1 MSGDSDLRTT
11 LAGDEVILLPEPAL
25 YWPRTASLLVADV
38 HLGKAAAFRAAALPM
53 PGGTTSDALARLD
66 AALDR
71 TGARRLVVLG
81 DLLHAR
87 AGRAPRTLAAVAA
100 WRQSRPELEILL
112 VRGNHDRGAG
122 DPPAEWGVQCVDE
135 PWTEPPFELRHHP
148 VEAAAAE
155 ENPAG
160 YRLAG
165 HVHPAVQLTGP
176 GGLHERLPCFLF
188 GQHQG
193 LLPAFGAFTG
203 GARVRPRVGDRVFAV
218 AGAEVVEVRIGAR
231 E

>member
-1 MSGDSDLRTT
+1 VSGDLQTT
-11 LAGDEVILLPEPAL
+11 LAGEEVVLLHEPAL
-25 YWPRTASLLVADV
+25 FWVGAASLLVADV

-66 AALDR
+66 SALAR

-100 WRQSRPELEILL
+100 WRERRPELEILL

-122 DPPAEWGVQCVDE
+122 DPPAEWGVRCEDE
-135 PWTEPPFELRHHP
+135 PWREAPFDLRHHP
-148 VEAAAAE
+148 TEAAASPAVD
-155 ENPAG
+155 NAG

-165 HVHPAVQLTGP
+165 HIHPAVQLTGP
-176 GGLHERLPCFLF
+176 GGLRERLPCFLF
-188 GQHQG
+188 GERQG

-203 GARVRPRVGDRVFAV
+203 GARVRPRAGDRVFAV
-218 AGAEVVEVRIGAR
+218 AGGEVVEVRTR
-231 E
+231 

>member
-1 MSGDSDLRTT
+1 MSGDLRTV
-11 LAGDEVILLPEPAL
+11 LAGEEVVLLPEPAL
-25 YWPRTASLLVADV
+25 FWVRTASLLVADV

-66 AALDR
+66 SALDR
-71 TGARRLVVLG
+71 TGARRLLVLG

-100 WRQSRPELEILL
+100 WRERRPELEILL

-122 DPPAEWGVQCVDE
+122 DPPAEWGVRCVDE
-135 PWTEPPFELRHHP
+135 PWREAPFELRHHP
-148 VEAAAAE
+148 AE
-155 ENPAG
+155 TTPADGLSG

-165 HVHPAVQLTGP
+165 HIHPAVQLTGS
-176 GGLHERLPCFLF
+176 GGMRERLPCFLF
-188 GQHQG
+188 GERQG

-203 GARVRPRVGDRVFAV
+203 GARVRPRLGDRVFAV
-218 AGAEVVEVRIGAR
+218 AGAEVVAVATR
-231 E
+231 